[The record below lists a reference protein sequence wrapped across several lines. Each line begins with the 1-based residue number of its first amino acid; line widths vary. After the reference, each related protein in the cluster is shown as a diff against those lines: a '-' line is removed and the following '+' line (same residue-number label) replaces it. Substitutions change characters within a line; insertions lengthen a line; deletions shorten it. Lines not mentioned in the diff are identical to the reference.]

1 MSHRI
6 VQVGDCA
13 IFADAN
19 VVGAF
24 GKAALSAAE
33 GSDGLG
39 SFAALAFALEDNTIN
54 IWQPCLVLRL
64 FSNFEYFVSCFINT
78 CVLQR
83 EWKLIAPWSW
93 IDSCL
98 MNQLFSNKSSH
109 QKVKMSQITVLARW
123 SRHSTNPV
131 EYWKTRHSLPFLA
144 RNLSRRTAWMAMLF
158 WSCLCT
164 GNDPFC
170 PWGTSPWLPSK
181 TAVSHRPQR
190 LERLCRSRFLQF

>member
-24 GKAALSAAE
+24 GKASLFAAKR
-33 GSDGLG
+33 SYGLG

-98 MNQLFSNKSSH
+98 MNQLFSNKISH
-109 QKVKMSQITVLARW
+109 EMSQIQFLRGGVVTAR
-123 SRHSTNPV
+123 NPV

-164 GNDPFC
+164 SSGPFC